1 MLSFIIRRIL
11 VSIPLLFLA
20 SIVAFILVINTGDP
34 LEDLRTKQPPTPAAT
49 IALREHQLGLD
60 KPPVE
65 RYVSW
70 LTKAIHGDFGKT
82 IKNEPVWDEVSRALG
97 VTLRL
102 VLFAEILSVLIG
114 VTIGVISAVKQY
126 SWFDYG
132 ATTGAFLLYSL
143 PVLAVGSFLKYV
155 FAIRLN
161 RWIGRADN
169 PLIKTIGEGTP
180 NFCTPNK
187 PYNCGFI
194 PATSDFLSHAILPTL
209 TLVLITFAGYARF
222 SRASMLETLNAD
234 YVRTARSKGL
244 SERRVIVKHAFRN
257 ALMTVVTVIS
267 LDFGA
272 LIGGAILTETIFEW
286 HGMGRVLVESITKID
301 PNLLLCWFSVTAVAV
316 IAFNLIADILYAFL
330 DPRIRLD

>member
-1 MLSFIIRRIL
+1 VLSFIIRRIL

-34 LEDLRTKQPPTPAAT
+34 LEDLRARPLVPKAT
-49 IALREHQLGLD
+49 IQLREQELGLN
-60 KPPVE
+60 KPVVE
-65 RYVSW
+65 RYVHW
-70 LTKAIHGDFGKT
+70 LGKAIHGDFGKT
-82 IKNEPVWDEVSRALG
+82 IKKQPVWDQVKRSLG

-102 VLFAEILSVLIG
+102 VIFAEFCSVLIG
-114 VTIGVISAVKQY
+114 VLIGVISAVKQY

-143 PVLAVGSFLKYV
+143 PVLAVGSFLKYIL
-155 FAIRLN
+155 AIRLN
-161 RWIGRADN
+161 RWIGRADH
-169 PLIKTIGEGTP
+169 PLIKTIGEATA
-180 NFCTPNK
+180 NFCTKAK
-187 PYNCGFI
+187 PQNCGFL
-194 PATSDFLSHAILPTL
+194 PAVTDFLSHAFLPTL

-234 YVRTARSKGL
+234 YVRTARAKGL
-244 SERRVIVKHAFRN
+244 SERRVILKHAFRN
-257 ALMTVVTVIS
+257 SLMTVATVIS

-301 PNLLLCWFSVTAVAV
+301 PNLLLCWFFITAVAV
-316 IAFNLIADILYAFL
+316 IAFNLIADIIYAFL

>member
-34 LEDLRTKQPPTPAAT
+34 LEDLRSRPLVPKAT
-49 IALREHQLGLD
+49 IALREHELGLD
-60 KPPVE
+60 KPTVE
-65 RYVSW
+65 RYVTW
-70 LTKAIHGDFGKT
+70 LGKAIHGDFGKT
-82 IKNEPVWDEVSRALG
+82 IKNQPVWEQVSRALG

-102 VLFAEILSVLIG
+102 VIFAEICSVLIG
-114 VTIGVISAVKQY
+114 VMIGVISAVKQY
-126 SWFDYG
+126 SWFDYT

-143 PVLAVGSFLKYV
+143 PVLAVGSFLKYIL
-155 FAIRLN
+155 AIRLN

-169 PLIKTIGEGTP
+169 PLIKTIGEATA
-180 NFCTPNK
+180 NFCTKNK
-187 PYNCGFI
+187 PQNCGFI
-194 PATSDFLSHAILPTL
+194 PSVTDFLTHAFLPTL

-234 YVRTARSKGL
+234 YVRTARAKGL
-244 SERRVIVKHAFRN
+244 SERRVILKHAFRN
-257 ALMTVVTVIS
+257 SLMTVATVIS

-301 PNLLLCWFSVTAVAV
+301 PNLLLCWFFITALAV
-316 IAFNLIADILYAFL
+316 IAFNLIADIIYAFL